1 MRGIHTRYGW
11 QIELTRDGGTKRKG
25 RPRRPDQ
32 IVKNVVVAVL
42 SGQFEPVSARTVK
55 LILIPDRD
63 RATQP
68 ERRHD

>member
-32 IVKNVVVAVL
+32 IINNVVVA
-42 SGQFEPVSARTVK
+42 
-55 LILIPDRD
+55 DRGGLKYLYYFNS
-63 RATQP
+63 
-68 ERRHD
+68 